1 MIKKKEG
8 GGGGGR
14 GEKKMKEVSFVL
26 HNYAR
31 GLIPRIKNS
40 LLPRQKIEISFTW
53 VTVSFWIRLLS
64 KLPLVLKYILTR

>member
-1 MIKKKEG
+1 MIKKKKEEEEEEG
-8 GGGGGR
+8 K
-14 GEKKMKEVSFVL
+14 KKMKEVSFVL

-64 KLPLVLKYILTR
+64 KLPLVLKYILTRW